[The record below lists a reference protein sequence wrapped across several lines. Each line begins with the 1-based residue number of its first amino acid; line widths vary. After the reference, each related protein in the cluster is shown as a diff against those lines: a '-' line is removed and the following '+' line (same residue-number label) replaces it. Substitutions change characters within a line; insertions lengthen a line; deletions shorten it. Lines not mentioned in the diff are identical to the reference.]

1 MQAKRRVERPQSN
14 LLRALSEDDYGL
26 IAPYLCHETRSA
38 GDLLYQPGDN
48 VANVYF
54 PCGPS
59 LISYHVTNSDGR
71 DVETVLVGREGAVG
85 GIVSLGFLPAYCMI
99 VVKVEGPYVRVPVTS
114 VQAAKDHSPSF
125 KNLFARYADCLM
137 AQMFQATACNAI
149 HSIEQRTA
157 KWILAALDR
166 TGTDKVP
173 LTHEEL
179 AAMMGVGRSYTSRVL
194 QGFKRDGT
202 IETRRGQLVIKDHR
216 AMQKR
221 SCQCN
226 EMVKA
231 HFEMVL
237 RNIYPDESSH

>member
-1 MQAKRRVERPQSN
+1 MPYRRWNILSNRALPSLFTCEQLTEQYALEGIRTMQAKRRVERPQSN

-157 KWILAALDR
+157 KWILAVNR
-166 TGTDKVP
+166 P
-173 LTHEEL
+173 
-179 AAMMGVGRSYTSRVL
+179 
-194 QGFKRDGT
+194 GFSG
-202 IETRRGQLVIKDHR
+202 GCFV
-216 AMQKR
+216 
-221 SCQCN
+221 
-226 EMVKA
+226 
-231 HFEMVL
+231 
-237 RNIYPDESSH
+237 